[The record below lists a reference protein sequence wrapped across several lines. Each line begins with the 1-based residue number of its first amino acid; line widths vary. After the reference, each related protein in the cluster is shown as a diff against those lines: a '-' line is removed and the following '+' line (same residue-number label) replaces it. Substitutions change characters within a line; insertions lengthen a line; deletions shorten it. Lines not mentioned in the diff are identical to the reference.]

1 MKNRAIVRVP
11 LGRAWLTPSVRLPT
25 TMRTPTPARLL
36 VVSLVALFAA
46 GSAFAAKPRLL
57 PDAVVLPGLRVDG
70 MPVGQGSDGEPEVV
84 ARKAAFEARRVAL
97 LSGDREVVRLSFAE
111 LGVRVDEKATLQ
123 RLRAVGHD
131 GSVIERAEVAREA
144 TQGALD
150 VPLALVVDRDAA
162 LAKLEPSKLELDT
175 APVSAKLDLDAH
187 ATVPGKDG
195 TYVDLDATL
204 ARVEMLARSG
214 FANEKD
220 VAPFV
225 TIAVPPRVSK
235 SFVDSLD
242 VSVVVSE
249 FETHFS
255 RGGEQARRGKNI
267 DVAAGKLDGLILSP
281 GQLVS
286 FNEIVGERSEAN
298 GFQKSWEIFK
308 GEMVEGVGGGT
319 CQVASTFHAAVFFG
333 GLDVLERLPH
343 SRPSHYITMGLDSTV
358 VYPAVD
364 LKVRNPHPFPVVVHT
379 KTSGNS
385 LRVELLGKS
394 KPAKVT
400 FGRDVVATLPYKRK
414 IIEEASLPG
423 NRVVVKQHGIKG
435 YRIKRSRQIVYAD
448 GTKKVEDSTD
458 FYPPTTEIYLV
469 PAGFDE
475 SRLPALPEGGDSTD
489 TDSTAKKAPSTAG
502 AVACAGDCDK
512 PADNIE
518 VVEARGVHAPTAG
531 QVAPSRSV
539 YMKH

>member
-1 MKNRAIVRVP
+1 M
-11 LGRAWLTPSVRLPT
+11 
-25 TMRTPTPARLL
+25 
-36 VVSLVALFAA
+36 
-46 GSAFAAKPRLL
+46 
-57 PDAVVLPGLRVDG
+57 LPGLRVDG
-70 MPVGQGSDGEPEVV
+70 SAIAGGSDGTAEV
-84 ARKAAFEARRVAL
+84 AERKAAFEAREVAL
-97 LSGDREVVRLSFAE
+97 VSGNRELARLHFGD
-111 LGVRVDEKATLQ
+111 LGIHVDEQATLA
-123 RLRAVGHD
+123 RLRSIGHE
-131 GSVIERAEVAREA
+131 GAILERAETAREA
-144 TQGALD
+144 KSGALD
-150 VPLALVVDRDAA
+150 VPLALVVDRDVGVG
-162 LAKLEPSKLELDT
+162 KLEPFKVELDT

-187 ATVPGKDG
+187 ATIPGKDG

-204 ARVEMLARSG
+204 AAVESVARKG
-214 FANEKD
+214 LANEKD

-225 TIAVPPRVSK
+225 TVAVPPRVSK
-235 SFVDSLD
+235 AFVDSLD
-242 VSVVVSE
+242 VSTVVAE

-333 GLDVLERLPH
+333 GLEVLERLPH

-379 KTSGNS
+379 KTAGST
-385 LRVELLGKS
+385 LRVELLGKT

-400 FGRDVVATLPYKRK
+400 FGRDVVATLSYKRK
-414 IIEEASLPG
+414 IVEEASLPA

-435 YRIKRSRQIVYAD
+435 YRIKRTRQIVYAD

-458 FYPPTTEIYLV
+458 FYPPTTEIYMV
-469 PAGFDE
+469 PTGFDE
-475 SRLPALPEGGDSTD
+475 ARLPALPEGGDAVPD
-489 TDSTAKKAPSTAG
+489 PDAPVKKPAISPGAPG

-512 PADNIE
+512 PGDVE
-518 VVEARGVHAPTAG
+518 FVEARGVHAPTAG